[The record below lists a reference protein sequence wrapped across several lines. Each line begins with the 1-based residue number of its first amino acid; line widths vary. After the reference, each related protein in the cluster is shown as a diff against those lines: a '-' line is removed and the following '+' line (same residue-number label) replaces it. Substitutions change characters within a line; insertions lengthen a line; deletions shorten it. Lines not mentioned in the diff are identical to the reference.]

1 MGYMAILE
9 PGARLSDRILDD
21 RPSRLSGVPST
32 KVIDMSDK
40 AAKIKEMIAM
50 QKKFIEYEHK
60 NGVDP
65 KDYFVPSDDHELSGY
80 RQKYRDLAM
89 EVVDMA
95 HAEAGSHR

>member
-1 MGYMAILE
+1 VIDF
-9 PGARLSDRILDD
+9 PDRILDD
-21 RPSRLSGVPST
+21 RPSRLSGIPST
-32 KVIDMSDK
+32 KVKDMSDK

-65 KDYFVPSDDHELSGY
+65 KDYFVPEAGHELSGY

-89 EVVDMA
+89 EVVDIA